1 MSARKTAAPG
11 FNEFRNNLNKGKLP
25 DILLFHG
32 VEQLVVS
39 WAVGELRERFVSPAM
54 RSVDYVVLES
64 PTPEEIIDAC
74 ETFSMMSEKRLVW
87 VPNFRPLKSVSGI
100 KGYGED
106 SLEKLIRYISD
117 PNKGTIAVFSYDEI
131 DGRSRLVKALKK
143 QGGEYV
149 FNQLTNGG
157 LKSFATKRFERA
169 GKKISD
175 SHLAML
181 IQMTGYLN
189 KESNYH
195 LFNFDNDIRK
205 IIAHSSGAVITEEDL
220 RAAVSGEGDT
230 FIFDLLDGISGNDKS
245 GALEILNNKIKRDTY
260 SSIPTAAAI
269 ISQVELM
276 MEIREFMDDP
286 TGPSSAAA
294 ISRYTG
300 IHSFRVEKAMRYASR
315 YSVEK
320 LRKMLKDSY
329 ETYAALLTGEIPPQ
343 LALEMFI
350 ARI

>member
-100 KGYGED
+100 KGYGEE

-143 QGGEYV
+143 QGG
-149 FNQLTNGG
+149 
-157 LKSFATKRFERA
+157 
-169 GKKISD
+169 
-175 SHLAML
+175 
-181 IQMTGYLN
+181 
-189 KESNYH
+189 
-195 LFNFDNDIRK
+195 
-205 IIAHSSGAVITEEDL
+205 
-220 RAAVSGEGDT
+220 
-230 FIFDLLDGISGNDKS
+230 
-245 GALEILNNKIKRDTY
+245 
-260 SSIPTAAAI
+260 
-269 ISQVELM
+269 
-276 MEIREFMDDP
+276 
-286 TGPSSAAA
+286 
-294 ISRYTG
+294 
-300 IHSFRVEKAMRYASR
+300 
-315 YSVEK
+315 
-320 LRKMLKDSY
+320 
-329 ETYAALLTGEIPPQ
+329 
-343 LALEMFI
+343 
-350 ARI
+350 